1 MADNAL
7 QALLSFSDNYRQ
19 SHLEKHGRLPTSEE
33 LADLVSPCV
42 EAKHDDCVE
51 WKAYPRETS

>member
-7 QALLSFSDNYRQ
+7 QALHEFSEKYRSQ
-19 SHLEKHGRLPTSEE
+19 YQNKHGHLPVSEE

-42 EAKHDDCVE
+42 E
-51 WKAYPRETS
+51 R